1 MDLKTQ
7 IIQEYLTQGVDF
19 IAVVGRLTNNTLAH
33 HSLQCLLIAFVPWQV
48 TLRQYISNTLFLW
61 HKCG

>member
-7 IIQEYLTQGVDF
+7 IIQEYLTQGVGF

-33 HSLQCLLIAFVPWQV
+33 HSRMSPDSICSLASDIAAIYF
-48 TLRQYISNTLFLW
+48 
-61 HKCG
+61 